1 MQYSC
6 HYCPLLLMVSISVH
20 FIALSE
26 QFQELAAE
34 QYGVNV
40 RKVDAST
47 VGVSLGEAITEKDV
61 EALLGPFGLRG
72 PRKRSPKVNNART
85 IYQCEFFSLVFKM
98 NTLLR
103 CALHY
108 WKFP

>member
-6 HYCPLLLMVSISVH
+6 HLCPLLLIVSISVH
-20 FIALSE
+20 FPALSE

-61 EALLGPFGLRG
+61 EALLGAFGVKG
-72 PRKRSPKVNNART
+72 PKEALAKGEQRSHNITMR
-85 IYQCEFFSLVFKM
+85 IFFLFSK
-98 NTLLR
+98 
-103 CALHY
+103 
-108 WKFP
+108 